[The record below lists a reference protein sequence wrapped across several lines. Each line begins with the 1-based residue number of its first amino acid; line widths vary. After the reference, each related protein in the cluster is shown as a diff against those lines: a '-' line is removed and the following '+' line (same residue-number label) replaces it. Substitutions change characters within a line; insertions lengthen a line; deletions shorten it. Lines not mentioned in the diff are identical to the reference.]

1 MMVIFKGLKQSGLY
15 CKGKLRVKNKI
26 IFSCA
31 NCIFSCADGQ
41 MWKIF

>member
-31 NCIFSCADGQ
+31 NSADGQ
-41 MWKIF
+41 MLKIF